1 MSGLNLSGLAS
12 GVDTS
17 GIIDKLM
24 AIERQKL
31 TSIGYGKTRVQAEQT
46 GIKAI
51 AAKLSALKDAALAL
65 KSDGAVWKQAQTVES
80 SDPTKVAV
88 TKISGAGIGGHT
100 IQVDR
105 LASSAQHGFSYT
117 AGTAGQ
123 LTLYYGTDPAAAGA
137 GKVTIDVA
145 ADATAA
151 QIADSI
157 NANGKAPVFAAVVKD
172 QATGQDRLVL
182 SARKSGQSGDF
193 TVDTTAMGAGA
204 VSADAAYARTGPTL
218 DAAYRLDGAA
228 TAVTSESNV
237 IENAV
242 PGLRLTLKGVTTT
255 AATITTGAPQI
266 DTQAAKDKVKAFVD
280 AYNAVVDTT
289 RSKLDEKRVVN
300 PASSSDV
307 AKGQLFGD
315 TALSGMLSK
324 LRSDMQD
331 TVAGLTGVDELGD
344 LGIGVPKT
352 SGGAT
357 TANAKA
363 GKFEIDDAKLGDM
376 IAADWTKVGAFFDG
390 FSAKIETFVKAQT
403 GTTDAILDG
412 RVKNGDKR
420 IKDVDGQLTRAN
432 DRIDMQEKRLKAQFA
447 AMESALQSSQTQQ
460 TWLTGQLNA
469 LNR

>member
-17 GIIDKLM
+17 AIIDKLM

-31 TSIGYGKTRVQAEQT
+31 TTIGYGKTRVQAEQT

-65 KSDGAVWKQAQTVES
+65 KSDGAVFSQTQTVES
-80 SDPTKVAV
+80 SDPAKVAV
-88 TKISGAGIGGHT
+88 SKVSGTGIGGHT

-123 LTLYYGTDPAAAGA
+123 LTLYYGTDPAAATA
-137 GKVTIDVA
+137 SKVTIDIA

-157 NANGKAPVFAAVVKD
+157 NANGKAPVFAAVIKD

-193 TVDTTAMGAGA
+193 TVDRSAMGAGA
-204 VSADAAYARTGPTL
+204 LSEDAVYKRTGATL

-228 TAVTSESNV
+228 TATTSESNV
-237 IENAV
+237 IDNAI
-242 PGLRLTLKGVTTT
+242 PGLRLTLKGVTSS
-255 AATITTGAPQI
+255 AATISTGAPQV
-266 DTQAAKDKVKAFVD
+266 DTQAVKGKIKAFVD

-300 PASSSDV
+300 ASNSFDV

-324 LRSDMQD
+324 LRSDMHD
-331 TVAGLTGVDELGD
+331 TVAGLTGVDDLGD
-344 LGIGVPKT
+344 LGIGVPKS
-352 SGGAT
+352 SGGAST
-357 TANAKA
+357 DDAKA
-363 GKFEIDDAKLGDM
+363 GKLQIDDAKLGEM
-376 IAADWTKVGAFFDG
+376 IAADWTKIGAFFDG
-390 FSAKIETFVKAQT
+390 FSAKVETFVKAQT

-420 IKDVDGQLTRAN
+420 IKDIDDQLTRAN
-432 DRIDMQEKRLKAQFA
+432 GRIDMQEKRLKAQFA
-447 AMESALQSSQTQQ
+447 AMESALQNSQTQQ
-460 TWLTGQLNA
+460 SWLTGQLNA